1 MADNVPER
9 TTFSKVAVAARLR
22 ALTAT
27 PPAPVEGSPPFD
39 HALPNWLAA
48 ITPLGA
54 DVLYTNQSVL
64 PLTAAAWAEADPPSR
79 QHTTE
84 LPGGG
89 RRHHIVATDRAYKPA
104 RHPSEAERTHQ
115 RKREARIAEAWSRT
129 HALALALCEAGVGP
143 QGMGPGGLR
152 LAETVLWLSRGA
164 VRQPG
169 VPIFDRLVNA
179 LPGSGELRLDS
190 LLTGPRFGRNGAT
203 ALRIECAASH
213 DLAAATF
220 MQLSRAQGWQGHED
234 PDGKPGNPSQAK
246 RAVREGRQLL
256 HTLGA
261 WPWAHADRGRLHEHP
276 KWWRDPEFLAPLRVW
291 IAKGWGRLMILEG
304 ARARNAFDLESKQGK
319 EGQATIAMFT
329 VLENVAADL
338 AVALGGDLLLEQLER
353 YLPTKP

>member
-1 MADNVPER
+1 MADKVPEA

-27 PPAPVEGSPPFD
+27 PPSPHEGSPPFS
-39 HALPNWLAA
+39 HALPNWLEA

-64 PLTAAAWAEADPPSR
+64 PLTAATWADVDPPSR
-79 QHTTE
+79 WHTTE

-89 RRHHIVATDRAYKPA
+89 RRHESTASEQAYKPA
-104 RHPSEAERTHQ
+104 RHPNEAERTQQ
-115 RKREARIAEAWSRT
+115 RKREARIAGAWSRA
-129 HALALALCEAGVGP
+129 HALALALHEAGVGP
-143 QGMGPGGLR
+143 QGTGRGGVR
-152 LAETVLWLSRGA
+152 LAETVLWLSRRA

-169 VPIFDRLVNA
+169 VPIFDRLMNG
-179 LPGSGELRLDS
+179 LPGTGELRSDS
-190 LLTGPRFGRNGAT
+190 LLTGTRFGRNGAT

-213 DLAAATF
+213 DLAAATYV
-220 MQLSRAQGWQGHED
+220 QLSRAQGWQGHED

-276 KWWRDPEFLAPLRVW
+276 KWWRDPEFLTPLRAW
-291 IAKGWGRLMILEG
+291 IAQGWGQLMILEG
-304 ARARNAFDLESKQGK
+304 GRARSAFDLEPMQGE
-319 EGQATIAMFT
+319 EGQVTAAMFT
-329 VLENVAADL
+329 ILENVAADL
-338 AVALGGDLLLEQLER
+338 AVALDGDSLLEQLER